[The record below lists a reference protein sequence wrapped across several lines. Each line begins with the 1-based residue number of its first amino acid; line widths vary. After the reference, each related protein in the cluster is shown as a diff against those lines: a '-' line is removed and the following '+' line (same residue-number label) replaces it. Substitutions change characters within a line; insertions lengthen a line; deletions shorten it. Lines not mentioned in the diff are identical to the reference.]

1 MMKKNASRRDHAVSP
16 VVGVMLM
23 LVVTIII
30 AAVVSA
36 FAGGMMKSQDKT
48 PQPTIS
54 ATYSQSTGLSIS
66 HAGGDPVA
74 LSTVT
79 FITTPSALFGSD
91 AAKFAWPIDKSIIN
105 NTVGVPIYNPATGFY
120 NTSSFV
126 AGDTL
131 SVDKADCLD
140 WFDNTTGT
148 VLTSPFTTYGVNA
161 NARVNWQGDNGKSDY
176 FAAYSFDNPA
186 NVGNYFYLDLVDN
199 HQGIILTHIQ
209 VPITS

>member
-1 MMKKNASRRDHAVSP
+1 MMKRNTSRRNHAVSP

-23 LVVTIII
+23 LVVTILI

-36 FAGGMMKSQDKT
+36 FAGGLMKSQDKT
-48 PQPTIS
+48 PQLTIS
-54 ATYSQSTGLSIS
+54 GTYSQAKGLSIT
-66 HAGGDPVA
+66 HDGGDPVA
-74 LSTVT
+74 LTTVT
-79 FITTPSALFGSD
+79 FLTTPSDMFGSD

-105 NTVGVPIYNPATGFY
+105 TSTGAPIYNTATGFY

-131 SVDKADCLD
+131 TVDRADCLD
-140 WFDNTTGT
+140 WFDNSTGT
-148 VLTSPFTTYGVNA
+148 VLVSPFTTYGVNA

-186 NVGNYFYLDLVDN
+186 NIGKYFYLDLVDN
-199 HQGIILTHIQ
+199 QRGTIITRAKVTI
-209 VPITS
+209 SS